1 VRRAARDSKV
11 TSGGARRRG
20 AWWVATGITVVG
32 VVILSLGP
40 DVNPHSALLDH
51 LAHVAA
57 YAVLAAVLLAARDP
71 HGAVSWPSMFVL
83 AAGIVSFGAAM
94 EFAQAAFHRDATVA
108 DGVADAIGVSVAL
121 GAYALL
127 RVIRQRREWDSK
139 ETMEP
144 GLRSN
149 SSR

>member
-1 VRRAARDSKV
+1 VRRAGRGSK
-11 TSGGARRRG
+11 SRSEGARRIG

-40 DVNPHSALLDH
+40 DVNPRSALLDN

-71 HGAVSWPSMFVL
+71 RGAVSWPSMFVL

-108 DGVADAIGVSVAL
+108 DGVADAIGVSMAL
-121 GAYALL
+121 AAYSLV
-127 RVIRQRREWDSK
+127 RVIGRRREGESK
-139 ETMEP
+139 ATVRP
-144 GLRSN
+144 VRGSSSLR
-149 SSR
+149 

>member
-1 VRRAARDSKV
+1 VRRAARGSK
-11 TSGGARRRG
+11 SMSEGARRIG

-40 DVNPHSALLDH
+40 DVNPHSALLDD

-57 YAVLAAVLLAARDP
+57 YAVLAAVLFAARDP
-71 HGAVSWPSMFVL
+71 RGAVSWPSIFVL
-83 AAGIVSFGAAM
+83 AVGIVSFGAAM

-108 DGVADAIGVSVAL
+108 DGVADAIGVSVGL
-121 GAYALL
+121 GAYALM

-139 ETMEP
+139 ETVRP
-144 GLRSN
+144 GLR
-149 SSR
+149 